1 MKGKIN
7 ELEGHGRDEGVVG
20 GVGLNLQLS
29 VQLLFCVAASSSS
42 HELENGREEIRID
55 SNDARELV

>member
-1 MKGKIN
+1 M
-7 ELEGHGRDEGVVG
+7 EGQGRDEGVFG
-20 GVGLNLQLS
+20 GVGFDLQLS

-55 SNDARELV
+55 WKDARHLV